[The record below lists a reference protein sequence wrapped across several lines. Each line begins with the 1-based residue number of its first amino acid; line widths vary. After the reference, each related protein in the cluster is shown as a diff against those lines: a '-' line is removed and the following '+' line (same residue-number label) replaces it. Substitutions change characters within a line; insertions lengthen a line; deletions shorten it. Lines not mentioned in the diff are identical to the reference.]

1 MTNDDEAPSPAIA
14 LDALCKNLAFAAAVV
29 VAAIDLA
36 ACVMDVFP
44 LVAVAS
50 AIALPLPSILPAMVL
65 TTSGTSW
72 NILVPAW

>member
-1 MTNDDEAPSPAIA
+1 MTIDDEAPPPFIA
-14 LDALCKNLAFAAAVV
+14 LDALCKNPAFTAEVV
-29 VAAIDLA
+29 VAASDLA
-36 ACVMDVFP
+36 ACVIVVFP

-72 NILVPAW
+72 NILAPAW